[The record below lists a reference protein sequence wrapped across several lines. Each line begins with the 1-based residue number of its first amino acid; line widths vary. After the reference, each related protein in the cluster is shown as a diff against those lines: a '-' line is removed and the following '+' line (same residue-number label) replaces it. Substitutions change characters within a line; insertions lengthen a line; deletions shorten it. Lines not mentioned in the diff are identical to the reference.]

1 MSSEAEELSDAEQG
15 ATLAEESLSDRSG
28 RDEAGS
34 CRNRKNKT
42 APSAPMMGGFHV
54 QSAPT
59 SGGLY
64 IPDSVLGVSRAC
76 SRVCP
81 GCEMITPLA

>member
-1 MSSEAEELSDAEQG
+1 MSSEASELSDAEQG
-15 ATLAEESLSDRSG
+15 AISAEESLSDRSG

-64 IPDSVLGVSRAC
+64 IPDSVLGVSRGQTDWGHTMEP
-76 SRVCP
+76 V
-81 GCEMITPLA
+81 ETL